1 MKMYLLELDKTMVLA
16 PLGEDDSVV
25 LEDSASP
32 AESTPQGLRPS
43 PYARVR
49 SCEDV
54 ALFGGDAVLLVCA
67 SW

>member
-1 MKMYLLELDKTMVLA
+1 VLA

-32 AESTPQGLRPS
+32 AESTPPGLRSS